1 MSLRDTV
8 QNPTLR
14 GATLGFVTALV
25 CIWLNQ
31 HPTIRQL
38 ENWALDS
45 CFVVRQTPKVPP
57 GTADIVIV
65 AIDEKSLSEH
75 PEPLVEW
82 SPKFARVARHV
93 LEGGAKAVGIDV
105 LYHHDVRAPASRQ
118 ANEPALEDVLID
130 YPQIV
135 APSWILPDRELHSA
149 WAMRS
154 PAPWYFEGDV
164 NLTPDA
170 DRFVRAQMLR
180 MTGQATRPSF
190 ALAVHG
196 AAHNLSP
203 EWFEQS
209 TLTAL
214 DGTSVPLDRD
224 ERLTI
229 NYRGPAGTIPTYS
242 FADVHSAASGKTTN
256 KELPNWKDKIVLI
269 GVTAESQGDR
279 RATPF
284 ISQSLGSLTGFF
296 SSQTPELMPGV
307 EVHANT
313 IATLEDE
320 AFITTPWWL
329 STPLLLIVAG
339 VGLGIGLV
347 RSRLETGLL
356 VTFAH
361 HWLWKGLCI
370 ALFCWASWRVE
381 FVAMLFL
388 GAMLFAVVFT
398 MRWRWIRRTLG
409 MIKSEAIASALEADP
424 AKLNLRG
431 EQRVITVL
439 FSDIRA
445 FTTYSESHTPRETVT
460 LLNEYFS
467 VVVPLL
473 EQHGG
478 TVNQYVG
485 DGLMVIFGAPRSS
498 PDHARSAVR
507 AAVAMVSAV
516 HARQEHWEQLG
527 APRFRIGVGIHTGP
541 AIVGTV
547 GSPNRLDYS
556 AIGDTVNTGARIES
570 ANKEL
575 GTEILISAQTLAQC
589 APAGEA
595 FEQLIGPPRDLTV
608 KGKVEPLVVH
618 EVSLVE
624 STANRAEA
632 VLSRRKSARRVP
644 AAQEVHP

>member
-14 GATLGFVTALV
+14 GAILGFITALV
-25 CIWLNQ
+25 CLWLNQ
-31 HPTIRQL
+31 QPTIRQL

-45 CFVVRQTPKVPP
+45 CFVVRQGRPAP
-57 GTADIVIV
+57 ASIVIIE
-65 AIDEKSLSEH
+65 IDDESLRQNQK
-75 PEPLVEW
+75 PLLEW
-82 SPKFARVARHV
+82 SPELALVAQHV
-93 LEGGAKAVGIDV
+93 LDGGAMAVGIDV
-105 LYHHDVRAPASRQ
+105 LISQEVGELSNLQPASSGDYTPLRKL
-118 ANEPALEDVLID
+118 AET
-130 YPQIV
+130 YPQLV
-135 APSWILPDRELHSA
+135 APSWKLSDRELRSI
-149 WAMRS
+149 WAQREY
-154 PAPWYFEGDV
+154 APWYYQGDV
-164 NLTPDA
+164 NLTPDD
-170 DRFVRAQMLR
+170 DRFVREQQLVFGSGDSLVAH
-180 MTGQATRPSF
+180 PSL
-190 ALAVHG
+190 ALAVYA
-196 AAHNLSP
+196 AAHQLPVDWS
-203 EWFEQS
+203 QGKGMS
-209 TLTAL
+209 TAR
-214 DGTSVPLDRD
+214 GTRIPVDVD
-224 ERLTI
+224 QRLTI
-229 NYRGPAGTIPTYS
+229 NYRGPAGAIAQVS
-242 FADVHSAASGKTTN
+242 FDDVLAKREDVS
-256 KELPNWKDKIVLI
+256 WKDKIVLI
-269 GVTAESQGDR
+269 GVTAQSQGDR

-284 ISQSLGSLTGFF
+284 ISQSLGSLTGYF
-296 SSQTPELMPGV
+296 SRRPPELMPGV

-329 STPLLLIVAG
+329 STPLLLIVFG
-339 VGLGIGLV
+339 VGLGIALV
-347 RSRLETGLL
+347 RSRLEAGLL
-356 VTFAH
+356 MTFAH
-361 HWLWKGLCI
+361 HWLWKVLCI
-370 ALFCWASWRVE
+370 ALFYWASWRVE

-467 VVVPLL
+467 VVVPIL

-516 HARQEHWEQLG
+516 HARQEHWERLG

-589 APAGEA
+589 APAGDA
-595 FEQLIGPPRDLTV
+595 LDQLIGPPRDLTV
-608 KGKVEPLVVH
+608 KGKIEPLVVH
-618 EVSLVE
+618 EVSLEV
-624 STANRAEA
+624 SPANLAEA
-632 VLSRRKSARRVP
+632 VSPRRKLAQRRVP
-644 AAQEVHP
+644 FAQEVRP